1 MLTVIVYI
9 YAKNLYYT
17 RHKQLFWV

>member
-17 RHKQLFWV
+17 RHLQLFWV